1 MKVMEIE
8 VLTRDGGDV
17 LAVACPRSALL
28 SEAGIGGGTTERE
41 AVVQAVN
48 SYFKRQEQAQAAT
61 RESLGLARDP
71 MVRSSLGEGHAIR
84 SSTVAIDTGQIR
96 RLLNRACEAG
106 TEVAISGT
114 KVGGDRY
121 TGRVVQPFAVQAPRE
136 FDTTEYLYCGTPE
149 GNRMFRLDL
158 IERAEDIPARPA

>member
-61 RESLGLARDP
+61 RETLGLG
-71 MVRSSLGEGHAIR
+71 SGGHAIR
-84 SSTVAIDTGQIR
+84 SSTVAVDTGQIKA
-96 RLLNRACEAG
+96 LLVRAVKAD
-106 TEVAISGT
+106 TKVAISGT

-121 TGRVVQPFAVQAPRE
+121 TGRVVQPFAVVQE
-136 FDTTEYLYCGTPE
+136 GTSEYLYCGTPD
-149 GNRMFRLDL
+149 GSRTFRLDL